1 MKLTF
6 QKLFWS
12 TIAIVLLDIVYVWIR
27 EHYGIVGWISP
38 KTLHFWSKD
47 IALLI
52 AWVIFFLG
60 KKKKCP

>member
-6 QKLFWS
+6 RKLLFA
-12 TIAIVLLDIVYVWIR
+12 TIAIILLDIVYVWIR
-27 EHYGIVGWISP
+27 EHYGIVGWMSP
-38 KTLHFWSKD
+38 KTLQFWSKD

-60 KKKKCP
+60 KEKK